1 MNRPYLV
8 LGFAILAALGFLGA
22 TQLIVE
28 APREA
33 TMGVVQKIFYFHV
46 PCAWLCFLSAFLCAA
61 ASVRVLTAGAAGS
74 ARAVAWLDATA
85 ELTVLFGAC
94 VLVTGPLWARKAWGA
109 YWQWDVR
116 LTTSLLLWL
125 IFAGVLFVRRYGG
138 AGGTRLAAGLAI
150 FGAADVPL
158 IYASVSLWRTIHPKT
173 TVVKTLEAEMRPAF
187 WTSLLTFTIAY
198 VVLLA
203 MRVALSHAERR
214 LDEVHR
220 AAEDLEDLEA

>member
-1 MNRPYLV
+1 MKRTTLM
-8 LGFAILAALGFLGA
+8 LGFAILAALGLVLA

-61 ASVRVLTAGAAGS
+61 ASVRVLTS
-74 ARAVAWLDATA
+74 RDPRALASLDATA

-94 VLVTGPLWARKAWGA
+94 VLVSGPLWARKAWGA

-125 IFAGVLFVRRYGG
+125 IFAGVLFVRKYGG

-173 TVVKTLEAEMRPAF
+173 TVVKSLEPAMRAAF

-203 MRVALSHAERR
+203 MRTALAHAERK
-214 LDEVHR
+214 LDDLHR
-220 AAEDLEDLEA
+220 AAEDLEDHTA